1 MHFQLI
7 KARYLLVQGCY
18 W

>member
-7 KARYLLVQGCY
+7 KARYLLVQGCH